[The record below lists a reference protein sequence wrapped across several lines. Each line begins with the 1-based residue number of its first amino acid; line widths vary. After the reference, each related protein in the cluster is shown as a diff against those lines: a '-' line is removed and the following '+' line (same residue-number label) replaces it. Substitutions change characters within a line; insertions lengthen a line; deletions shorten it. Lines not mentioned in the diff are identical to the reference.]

1 MGLIKTFKY
10 DESEFDKIKKYK
22 YGANWPV
29 VYIIRDNKEAYVGE
43 STRVYNRSIEH
54 SKKAERKKL
63 TTIDIVADNDF
74 NKSATLNIESLLIE
88 YMAADGQYKL
98 QNGNGGLTDHSY
110 FDKAFYNKKFE
121 NIWSELKAK
130 GVVKKGLFEIR
141 NSDIF
146 KYSPYKAL
154 TDEQV
159 FVVDEII
166 ESIKNNNESK
176 HLVQGEPGTGKT
188 IVGIYLL
195 KYLKELE
202 ETKDMKIGFIVPMT
216 SLRTTLKKVFKTV
229 NNLKPSMVLS
239 PFDVIDGDYDILI
252 VDEAHRLC
260 RRINISNMGAFDNVN
275 RKLGLDIN
283 EGNQLDWIK
292 MSCKHMILCYDKKQ
306 SIKPSDVRA
315 EDFEK
320 LNFEKHRI
328 TSQMRVL
335 GGYDYIEYIENIL
348 AQKQVDKKTFDKY
361 EFLIFDEISQM
372 VQAIKEKE
380 DKVKLCRLIAGYAFE
395 WQSKKD
401 ETKYDI
407 EIQGTKLRWNSTNK
421 DWINSDNSIEE
432 VGCIHTTQGYDL
444 NYAGIIVG
452 HEIMYRDNKIVVDK
466 SKYYDKNGKNTI
478 KTDDELKEY
487 IVNIYKTMM
496 TRGVRGTYIYVCDE
510 ALRNYF
516 KQFINS
522 YSKEVE
528 YKGIVEEEIIKIG
541 RAHV

>member
-528 YKGIVEEEIIKIG
+528 YKGIVEEEIIIN
-541 RAHV
+541 AI